1 MTASDEDA
9 NAGDASTPPW
19 GVLGVGG
26 AVSLCCLFAAP
37 TAGAAVAGG
46 TTATLGGGVVRILV
60 TVLAV
65 GMVGAVYRFRSVGSP
80 AARRTAANPDPYR
93 SALTER
99 RTAPTFRFP

>member
-37 TAGAAVAGG
+37 TAGDAAAGG
-46 TTATLGGGVVRILV
+46 TAGAIGGGLIRIVV
-60 TVLAV
+60 T
-65 GMVGAVYRFRSVGSP
+65 
-80 AARRTAANPDPYR
+80 
-93 SALTER
+93 ALTVGVIGTFCWLYSSGDTDQSSAI
-99 RTAPTFRFP
+99 RT

>member
-9 NAGDASTPPW
+9 SAEDASTPPW

-37 TAGAAVAGG
+37 TAGAAAAGG
-46 TTATLGGGVVRILV
+46 TTAALGGGLVRILV

-65 GMVGAVYRFRSVGSP
+65 GVVGAVHRV
-80 AARRTAANPDPYR
+80 R
-93 SALTER
+93 SAGSACS
-99 RTAPTFRFP
+99 APDGGES

>member
-46 TTATLGGGVVRILV
+46 TTATLGGGVARILV

-65 GMVGAVYRFRSVGSP
+65 GMVGAVYRFRSAGTACSAPDGGGS
-80 AARRTAANPDPYR
+80 
-93 SALTER
+93 
-99 RTAPTFRFP
+99 